1 MCKVGTHHKNY
12 FDEIMPIVQISIEN
26 SKITNV
32 LLDGG
37 SGMNIISKHL
47 HKKLGL
53 KNLSQRHLW

>member
-1 MCKVGTHHKNY
+1 
-12 FDEIMPIVQISIEN
+12 MPIVQISIEN

-47 HKKLGL
+47 HMKLGL